1 MRKIL
6 LNEEQ
11 FKRLIKLLKEQDESE
26 YYKISPEDY
35 IELITSASFNPKV
48 FGIKKFGGKP
58 LYITGNLNLNGLKD
72 MYSLGN
78 VAYIDGN
85 LNINSTKIASI
96 GNTKVKG
103 HISDYGSEME
113 RIRIRKEELK
123 KLDDANERREDGEW
137 DLDNPN
143 IDDEGLMANALFQFL
158 VSEGKLNEMDEDT
171 KVELQT
177 KQQRLKELQER
188 YDDIDGVLE
197 PEEVSPLADEIFDL
211 EEEIEE
217 LQGDY
222 ADVYYITPLKY
233 KSYGTLY
240 NFEVIGLRGEEYMV
254 GDYYDAEKAAVENQ
268 EQLLDDIGIEG
279 LSSWLI
285 ENNIDKDSIRE
296 EMREFYEDD
305 IRNNPDIYFDEDD
318 FELTDEE
325 EERKEQL
332 ENYINE
338 MEDLKTEL
346 EEKQINLEDSDSE
359 EYELIQRKLD
369 EIEENIDEAQDEFD
383 SIEPDTEPTDEMIE
397 DKVNSFV
404 RGRDPLDWIKEFG
417 SDISNYVD
425 LKGIAEDIVNQDGI
439 GVLSSYD
446 GRYEY
451 ETVKTADGKSHEFV
465 VMRTN

>member
-1 MRKIL
+1 MRKII

-58 LYITGNLNLNGLKD
+58 LYVTGDLNLSGLKD

-85 LNINSTKIASI
+85 LNINNTKIASL
-96 GNTKVKG
+96 GNTEVKG

-113 RIRIRKEELK
+113 KIRIRKEELK
-123 KLDDANERREDGEW
+123 KLSDADERREDGEW
-137 DLDNPN
+137 DLDNPI
-143 IDDEGLMANALFQFL
+143 IDEEGLAANALFQYL
-158 VSEGKLNEMDEDT
+158 VSDGKLSEMDEDT

-188 YDDIDGVLE
+188 YEDADGILE
-197 PEEVSPLADEIFDL
+197 PEEVSPLADEIFEL

-217 LQGDY
+217 LQGNY
-222 ADVYYITPLKY
+222 ADVYYIVPQKY

-240 NFEVIGLRGEEYMV
+240 NFEVIGLRGEEYVV

-268 EQLLDDIGIEG
+268 EQILDDVGIEG
-279 LSSWLI
+279 LPTWLI
-285 ENNIDKDSIRE
+285 ENNIDKDSIRD
-296 EMREFYEDD
+296 EMEEFYRDD
-305 IRNNPDIYFDEDD
+305 VEQNPDIYFDDDD
-318 FELTDEE
+318 FELTDEQ
-325 EERKEQL
+325 EERKEEL

-338 MEDLKTEL
+338 MEDLKTEKKEEL
-346 EEKQINLEDSDSE
+346 ENTEDEDEIADLE
-359 EYELIQRKLD
+359 R
-369 EIEENIDEAQDEFD
+369 EIEEIEDNIEKAQDELD
-383 SIEPDTEPTDEMIE
+383 NIEPDKEPTDEMI
-397 DKVNSFV
+397 DGKVYWLV
-404 RGRDPLDWIKEFG
+404 KGRDPLDWLKELG

-425 LKGIAEDIVNQDGI
+425 ITGIAQDIVDEDGI
-439 GVLSSYD
+439 GTLSSYD
-446 GRYEY
+446 GRYEL

>member
-85 LNINSTKIASI
+85 LNINNTKIASI

-103 HISDYGSEME
+103 NISDYGSEME

-188 YDDIDGVLE
+188 YDNVDGVLE

-222 ADVYYITPLKY
+222 ADVYYIMPQSY
-233 KSYGTLY
+233 SYGALY
-240 NFEVIGLRGEEYMV
+240 YFEVVGLRNQEYMV
-254 GDYYDAEKAAVENQ
+254 GSYDDAYDAAVKDQ
-268 EQLLDDIGIEG
+268 EQLLDDTG
-279 LSSWLI
+279 LENLPSWLI
-285 ENNIDKDSIRE
+285 EDNIDKDDIRD

-338 MEDLKTEL
+338 MEDLKS
-346 EEKQINLEDSDSE
+346 EKEDQRD
-359 EYELIQRKLD
+359 EYEHNSDEYNELD
-369 EIEENIDEAQDEFD
+369 EQIQEIESNIETAQEELD
-383 SIEPDTEPTDEMIE
+383 SIEPDTEPTDDMIDEKVDYYIRNTDEIDWLKEMGYE
-397 DKVNSFV
+397 LSSYVNMTDV
-404 RGRDPLDWIKEFG
+404 AK
-417 SDISNYVD
+417 
-425 LKGIAEDIVNQDGI
+425 DIVESDGI
-439 GVLSSYD
+439 GVLARYD